1 MITIIIVIVIIIV
14 IIITAIISNIRIIV
28 GGIRRI
34 LKQTLSLILIQIVKF
49 NSSNQIKLI
58 ELNNLKKTK
67 KNMPV
72 HLLFF
77 FSNKIP
83 CDEFDL
89 FYLLL
94 LSYEN
99 R

>member
-67 KNMPV
+67 KKHARSPP
-72 HLLFF
+72 FF
-77 FSNKIP
+77 FFK
-83 CDEFDL
+83 
-89 FYLLL
+89 
-94 LSYEN
+94 
-99 R
+99 